1 MKHQRRIVITG
12 MGVISP
18 IGQDLPTFSQN
29 LFDGVGGIE
38 LVDFFWRDIVAQ
50 YPVAPVK
57 DFDPSAII
65 DAKKAAL
72 IDRFAQFA
80 VVAAKQAFDDS
91 GLVLTPEMAERTA
104 VITGT
109 SVGSQNTLEDSFMK
123 LLTSANAR
131 AHPFTIPRLM
141 SNAGSSHISMTLGI
155 TGPGFTVAS
164 ACASAVHAMGVTV
177 GMLRSGLV
185 DQAITGGAEACLT
198 FGTLKGWDALRVM
211 SPDLCRPFSAN
222 RAGLVLGEGAAMLV
236 LETLEAAKARGAK
249 IYAELA
255 GFGMSSDAKDIT
267 TPDVGGASRAI
278 AGAMKDAGLAPE
290 DIDYINAHGTGT
302 RINDQMETTAIKQVL
317 GDRARHIA
325 ISANKSM
332 FGHALGAAGALE
344 MLGTVLAVG
353 RDMAPPTINYL
364 EPDPECDLD
373 YVPNVVRSMPIRAA
387 LKNSFGFGGLNAVV
401 AVRKMTE

>member
-57 DFDPSAII
+57 NFDPSAII

-222 RAGLVLGEGAAMLV
+222 RAGLVLGEGAGMLV
-236 LETLEAAKARGAK
+236 LETLDAAKARGAK

-278 AGAMKDAGLAPE
+278 AGAMKDASLAPE

-353 RDMAPPTINYL
+353 RDMVPPTINYL